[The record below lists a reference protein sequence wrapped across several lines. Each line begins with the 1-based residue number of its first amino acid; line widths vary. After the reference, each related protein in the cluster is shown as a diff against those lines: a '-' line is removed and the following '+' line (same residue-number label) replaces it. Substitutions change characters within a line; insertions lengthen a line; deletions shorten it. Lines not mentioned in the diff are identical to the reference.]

1 MTSNET
7 KLKSLTLKGISKEEK
22 SELQSSN
29 RSNSVSQNN
38 LKKTEEAPSK
48 EAFSKFVTQT
58 VNPKAA
64 QKDFNSKKQASPSK
78 KLISAQSLNLKYLL
92 PQLKTNKKTLV
103 LDLDETLIH
112 SNFEDFPKG
121 ADIKINVKIDNALYK
136 IFAMKRPGAEAFL
149 DRMSKIYELVIYTA
163 SLQQVS

>member
-64 QKDFNSKKQASPSK
+64 QKDFNSKKQTSPSK